1 MSEYRIDTIEKFNEF
16 QILINQQ
23 NREYELSNIIEEMGG
38 GIM

>member
-23 NREYELSNIIEEMGG
+23 NREYELSDIIEEMGG
-38 GIM
+38 G

>member
-23 NREYELSNIIEEMGG
+23 NREYELSDIIEEMGG